1 MLFFLSDIFIE
12 EWLVGMKKNGI
23 KPSVFPTDIDTA
35 VVDVD
40 VLLKDLKVEL
50 EKY

>member
-1 MLFFLSDIFIE
+1 
-12 EWLVGMKKNGI
+12 MKKDGI

-35 VVDVD
+35 VLEVD
-40 VLLKDLKVEL
+40 VLLEDLKAEL